1 MQAVILAAGA
11 GKRLGH
17 LTRNSTK
24 CMVPLNGRRLI
35 EYAFDAIAAARLSRV
50 TMVVGHGAAEVRAFL
65 GDRFQGVEVKYIE
78 NPIYAKSNNI
88 YSLLLAKEAMEAED
102 TILLESDL
110 VFDKGLL
117 LDCLKHESP
126 NLAVVAK
133 FRPWMDGTVTTVTPE
148 SDISRFISKK
158 DMDWTELHKYYK
170 TVNIYKISREFSRK
184 RLFPFIK
191 AYIEA
196 HGLQEYY
203 EEVFKILTFINN
215 GALQALE
222 MGDRHWYEIDDIQD
236 LDIASVI
243 FADKKDRLA
252 MLKKRF
258 GGFWR
263 FPFLLDYCYLVNP
276 YFPSPRM
283 ISEFTMNFPTLLSEY
298 PSGQNIQN
306 LLAAKMSGGR
316 PEYFLAGNGASEL
329 IKGLLKE
336 LDGPV
341 GIHVPTFDEYT
352 ACARPG
358 SVVEFRSPEGSFA
371 YTAEGIHDFVVRHKI
386 KTYVLINPD
395 NPTGHL
401 LPRADVLE
409 LLARLR
415 KIDVRLL
422 VDESFADFIDGTEGH
437 SFLDHDTLD
446 QNKNLVVMK
455 SISKSYGV
463 PGLRLGFLASSDT
476 DLLARTRANLSI
488 WNINS
493 FAESFMQII
502 DKYKNDFRA
511 ACRRIGEERDRLFA
525 GLAGIHFLD
534 PLPSKANYILCRV
547 GGTWTS
553 GRLAEELLR
562 EKWIFIKDLAGKKG
576 FEKGSYVRLTVRD
589 QADDDV
595 LLEALRALDREG

>member
-1 MQAVILAAGA
+1 MQAVILAAGG

-24 CMVPLNGRRLI
+24 CMVALNGRRLI
-35 EYAFDAIAAARLSRV
+35 EYAFDAIAAAGLSPV
-50 TMVVGHGAAEVRAFL
+50 IMVVGHGADEVRAFL
-65 GDRFQGVEVKYIE
+65 GDRFQGVEVRYIV

-102 TILLESDL
+102 TMLLESDL
-110 VFDKGLL
+110 IFDKELL

-133 FRPWMDGTVTTVTPE
+133 FRSWMDGTVATVTPE
-148 SDISRFISKK
+148 SDISGFISKK
-158 DMDWTELHKYYK
+158 DMNWDELHLYFK
-170 TVNIYKISREFSRK
+170 TVNIYKLSREFSRK
-184 RLFPFIK
+184 QLFPFLK

-203 EEVFKILTFINN
+203 EEVFKILTFVNN
-215 GALQALE
+215 GALQAFE
-222 MGDRHWYEIDDIQD
+222 IGNRHWYEIDDIQD

-243 FADKKDRLA
+243 FADEKDRLA
-252 MLKKRF
+252 MLKKRY

-276 YFPSPRM
+276 YFPSPRL
-283 ISEFTMNFPTLLSEY
+283 IAEFTMNFPTLLAEY
-298 PSGQNIQN
+298 PSGQSIQN
-306 LLAAKMSGGR
+306 LLAAKMSSGR
-316 PEYFLAGNGASEL
+316 QEYFLAGNGASEL

-341 GIHVPTFDEYT
+341 GIHLPTFDEYT

-358 SVVEFRSPEGSFA
+358 SVVEFRSPEGTFDYSA
-371 YTAEGIHDFVVRHKI
+371 AGIHDFVVAHGI
-386 KTYVLINPD
+386 KTYILINPD

-401 LPRADVLE
+401 LSRPDILD
-409 LLARLR
+409 LLDRFQTTGTRL
-415 KIDVRLL
+415 IL
-422 VDESFADFIDGTEGH
+422 DESFADFIDGTEGH
-437 SFLDHDTLD
+437 SFLDHPTLD
-446 QNKNLVVMK
+446 GYKNLIVMK

-463 PGLRLGFLASSDT
+463 PGLRLGIMASSDT
-476 DLLARTRANLSI
+476 GLLAKTRANLSI

-511 ACRRIGEERDRLFA
+511 ACRRIGEERERLFA
-525 GLAGIHFLD
+525 GLAAIRFLE

-547 GGTWTS
+547 GGAWTS
-553 GRLAEELLR
+553 SRLAEELLR
-562 EKWIFIKDLAGKKG
+562 RKWIFIKDLAGKKG
-576 FEKGSYVRLTVRD
+576 FEKGSFVRLTVRD

-595 LLEALRALDREG
+595 LLDGLRELEREG

>member
-1 MQAVILAAGA
+1 
-11 GKRLGH
+11 
-17 LTRNSTK
+17 
-24 CMVPLNGRRLI
+24 
-35 EYAFDAIAAARLSRV
+35 
-50 TMVVGHGAAEVRAFL
+50 
-65 GDRFQGVEVKYIE
+65 
-78 NPIYAKSNNI
+78 
-88 YSLLLAKEAMEAED
+88 MEAED

-110 VFDKGLL
+110 IFDKGLL
-117 LDCLKHESP
+117 RDCLKHESP

-133 FRPWMDGTVTTVTPE
+133 FRSWMDGTVTTVTPG
-148 SDISRFISKK
+148 SGISGFISKK
-158 DMDWTELHKYYK
+158 DMDWADPDKYYK

-184 RLFPFIK
+184 QLFPFLK

-215 GALQALE
+215 GALQAFE
-222 MGDRHWYEIDDIQD
+222 IGDRRWYEIDDIQD
-236 LDIASVI
+236 LDIAAVM
-243 FADKKDRLA
+243 FAGEKDRLA

-283 ISEFTMNFPTLLSEY
+283 IAEFALNFPTLLAEY

-316 PEYFLAGNGASEL
+316 QEYFLAGNGASEL
-329 IKGLLKE
+329 IKGLLRE

-341 GIHVPTFDEYT
+341 GIHVPTFDEYI
-352 ACARPG
+352 ACARPE
-358 SVVEFRSPEGSFA
+358 SAVEYRSPEGSFDYSA
-371 YTAEGIHDFVVRHKI
+371 AGIHDFVVRNRI
-386 KTYVLINPD
+386 KTYILINPD

-401 LPRADVLE
+401 LPRVDVLD
-409 LLARLR
+409 LLDKLQA
-415 KIDVRLL
+415 IGTRLL
-422 VDESFADFIDGTEGH
+422 VDESFADFVDGTEGH
-437 SFLDHDTLD
+437 SFLDHPILD
-446 QNKNLVVMK
+446 AHKNLIVMK

-463 PGLRLGFLASSDT
+463 PGLRLGILASSDT
-476 DLLARTRANLSI
+476 ELLARTRANLSI

-502 DKYKNDFRA
+502 DKHRNDFRS
-511 ACRRIGEERDRLFA
+511 ACRRIGEERERLSA
-525 GLAGIHFLD
+525 GLAGIRFLM
-534 PLPSKANYILCRV
+534 PLPSKANYILCKV

-553 GRLAEELLR
+553 SRLAEELLR
-562 EKWIFIKDLAGKKG
+562 RKWIFIKDLAGKKG
-576 FEKGSYVRLTVRD
+576 FEKGSYIRLTVRD

-595 LLEALRALDREG
+595 LLGALRELDREG